1 MLSNTDEIHHSVTR
15 SSERTIRVHQSSPMG
30 SITRQMCGCIASKS
44 DVVLLLSSTPG
55 GCCERGNVSLD
66 IGAECKKNPKNTYIM
81 EWLKCRYFCFSSE
94 VSRNDSCPDLPEIQN
109 GWKTTSHI
117 ALVRGARITYQCD
130 PGYDL
135 VGRET
140 LTCQLDLSWSSQ
152 PPFCEKSK
160 PYFFSFL
167 TSSSWI
173 CWCLWEFLEQV
184 LH

>member
-15 SSERTIRVHQSSPMG
+15 SSERTIRVHQSSLMG
-30 SITRQMCGCIASKS
+30 SFTRQMCGCITSKS
-44 DVVLLLSSTPG
+44 DVVLLLSSTPA
-55 GCCERGNVSLD
+55 
-66 IGAECKKNPKNTYIM
+66 GAVKEETRRSIKPGPNAKKDTYVM
-81 EWLKCRYFCFSSE
+81 EWLNRRYFCFSSLFSE

-160 PYFFSFL
+160 PCFFFHL
-167 TSSSWI
+167 A
-173 CWCLWEFLEQV
+173 FV
-184 LH
+184 GVYGNF

>member
-15 SSERTIRVHQSSPMG
+15 SSERTIRVHQSPAMG
-30 SITRQMCGCIASKS
+30 SFTRQMCGCIASKS
-44 DVVLLLSSTPG
+44 DAVLLLSSTPC
-55 GCCERGNVSLD
+55 GCCERGNASLD
-66 IGAECKKNPKNTYIM
+66 WTGAKCKKNKKKNTYIM
-81 EWLKCRYFCFSSE
+81 ERLNRRYFCFSSLFSE

-160 PYFFSFL
+160 LYFFFHL
-167 TSSSWI
+167 A
-173 CWCLWEFLEQV
+173 FV
-184 LH
+184 GVYGNF